1 MPQITTSSVTRLV
14 ASVAASGMAS
24 ATSVPANT
32 TPAAAFPWRIKPN
45 SWNGVMAP

>member
-1 MPQITTSSVTRLV
+1 MTRLV

-32 TPAAAFPWRIKPN
+32 SPAAALPARISAN
-45 SWNGVMAP
+45 SWNGVMAL